1 MSTISE
7 IKSAL
12 RTLSLDDRQVIAGWL
27 EGYQEHEPLIGEV
40 REPTVEYAVDL
51 PYMTVEEYL
60 EFAER
65 SPTRHEYVN
74 GFVHA
79 MNGASTAHNRIV
91 SRFHTALEQRLRGGP
106 CEIFLAGQ
114 MLNVDT
120 ASDKQFLFPD
130 VMVSCDSE
138 GWREKWLLN
147 PRLVIEVLSPST
159 QHIDRREKAATYRR
173 IPSVEEYIV
182 AAQSS
187 CQLTILRRSEDW
199 QPRVVSGPEAVAE
212 FQSLGI
218 SVPLAE
224 VYRGVFPESA
234 LAGSAS
240 SE

>member
-27 EGYQEHEPLIGEV
+27 EGYQEHEPLFGEV
-40 REPTVEYAVDL
+40 REPAVEYAVEL

-60 EFAER
+60 EFEER
-65 SPTRHEYVN
+65 SATRHEYVN

-79 MNGASTAHNRIV
+79 MNGASTAHNRIQ
-91 SRFHTALEQRLRGGP
+91 TRLYKAIDKSLAEGP
-106 CEIFLAGQ
+106 CEIFVAGQ
-114 MLNVDT
+114 MLKVDT

-130 VMVSCDSE
+130 LMVSCDSE

-147 PRLVIEVLSPST
+147 PRLIIEVLSPST
-159 QHIDRREKAATYRR
+159 QDIDRREKAATYRR
-173 IPSVEEYIV
+173 IPSVEEYVI

-187 CQLTILRRSEDW
+187 WQLTILRRSEDW
-199 QPRVVSGPEAVAE
+199 LPKVVSGPEAVAE

-224 VYRGVFPESA
+224 VYRGVFPESS